1 MSDYLIDNL
10 DLTNVRNVLNQM
22 TLHLNTPKAYDVIND
37 MKAKGIKATVL
48 IADTGLSSCTFYRF
62 INEQGGS
69 SQRTIQT
76 IINYVN
82 NYKP

>member
-1 MSDYLIDNL
+1 
-10 DLTNVRNVLNQM
+10 M
-22 TLHLNTPKAYDVIND
+22 TLQLNTPKPYDVQYV

-48 IADTGLSSCTFYRF
+48 IAETGLSSCTFYRF
-62 INEQGGS
+62 INETGGS

>member
-1 MSDYLIDNL
+1 M
-10 DLTNVRNVLNQM
+10 
-22 TLHLNTPKAYDVIND
+22 LHLTTPKAYDVIND
-37 MKAKGIKATVL
+37 MKAKGIKPTVL
-48 IADTGLSSCTFYRF
+48 IAETGLSSCIFYRF

-82 NYKP
+82 NYKK

>member
-1 MSDYLIDNL
+1 
-10 DLTNVRNVLNQM
+10 M
-22 TLHLNTPKAYDVIND
+22 TLQLNTPKAYDVQCV

-48 IADTGLSSCTFYRF
+48 IADTGLSSCTYYRF
-62 INEQGGS
+62 INETGGS

-82 NYKP
+82 NYKDEK

>member
-1 MSDYLIDNL
+1 
-10 DLTNVRNVLNQM
+10 M
-22 TLHLNTPKAYDVIND
+22 TLKLNTPKAYDVQCV

-48 IADTGLSSCTFYRF
+48 IAETGLSSCTFYRF

-76 IINYVN
+76 IINYIN
-82 NYKP
+82 NYKS

>member
-1 MSDYLIDNL
+1 
-10 DLTNVRNVLNQM
+10 M
-22 TLHLNTPKAYDVIND
+22 TLHLNTPKAYDVLHD

-62 INEQGGS
+62 IKEQGGS

>member
-1 MSDYLIDNL
+1 
-10 DLTNVRNVLNQM
+10 M
-22 TLHLNTPKAYDVIND
+22 TLQLKTPKPYDVLFD

-48 IADTGLSSCTFYRF
+48 ISETGLSSDTYYRF
-62 INEQGGS
+62 INGEKGS

-76 IINYVN
+76 IIDYVN